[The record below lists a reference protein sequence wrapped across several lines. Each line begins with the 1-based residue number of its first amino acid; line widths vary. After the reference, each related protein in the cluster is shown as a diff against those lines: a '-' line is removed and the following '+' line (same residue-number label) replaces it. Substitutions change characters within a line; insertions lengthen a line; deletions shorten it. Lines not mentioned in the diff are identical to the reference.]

1 MCFATGLIPGAY
13 AELQDN
19 RDHFAALVVKGLGS
33 SPVFEVWKD
42 NSEKMALRPD
52 KTLEHLQTNIS
63 MYRNICLFDIFCD
76 FVFAKKYLKKNTI
89 NPKVWNVIFSL
100 GVYPMLRHT
109 QVKTHW
115 VYLGLSSQLSAVAMN
130 HLEDHP
136 T

>member
-1 MCFATGLIPGAY
+1 MEFVSWDDDIPNIWKIIKFMFQTTNQIIVHVPFFPNMLGGSTTNQIRWMMCFATRLIPGAY

-19 RDHFAALVVKGLGS
+19 RDHFAALVVKGLGN

-76 FVFAKKYLKKNTI
+76 FVFAKK
-89 NPKVWNVIFSL
+89 
-100 GVYPMLRHT
+100 
-109 QVKTHW
+109 
-115 VYLGLSSQLSAVAMN
+115 
-130 HLEDHP
+130 
-136 T
+136 

>member
-1 MCFATGLIPGAY
+1 MYTFFPNILGGSTTNQIRWMMCFATGLIPGAY

-76 FVFAKKYLKKNTI
+76 FVFAKKLKKKHNKSKGLECNFFFGCI
-89 NPKVWNVIFSL
+89 PN
-100 GVYPMLRHT
+100 
-109 QVKTHW
+109 VKTHP
-115 VYLGLSSQLSAVAMN
+115 G
-130 HLEDHP
+130 
-136 T
+136 